1 MENDFLISAVIPA
14 YNNGKYIARAID
26 SVLSQSYKPME
37 VIVVDDGSTDNTED
51 VVKTF
56 GDKIKYIR
64 KENGGASSARNVGIL
79 AAKGDWIAFLDGDDE
94 WLENRLEDQ
103 VSLLKKDNTLKWVSS
118 NFITCLCLSG
128 RRAAYTPDVNVAKLL
143 NEQTSISYYAAAV
156 QGISGCTD
164 TMLIRK
170 ACLIEAGPFD
180 INYQLAEDLDMWWR
194 IACRWPR
201 IGVVAAPGA
210 VYHMQV
216 GGSITKARFPAQL
229 YSELIIRHRKIA
241 SEHNHLNEFD
251 EMASFMV
258 KRWLRSMLFHR
269 DRTDDIRLLL
279 RDLDCVIPRWY
290 RYVIRL
296 GIVSPAFTEILLRGM
311 SRLVRTLR
319 LRKRLV
325 PPPDKM
331 VR

>member
-1 MENDFLISAVIPA
+1 
-14 YNNGKYIARAID
+14 
-26 SVLSQSYKPME
+26 
-37 VIVVDDGSTDNTED
+37 
-51 VVKTF
+51 
-56 GDKIKYIR
+56 
-64 KENGGASSARNVGIL
+64 
-79 AAKGDWIAFLDGDDE
+79 
-94 WLENRLEDQ
+94 
-103 VSLLKKDNTLKWVSS
+103 
-118 NFITCLCLSG
+118 
-128 RRAAYTPDVNVAKLL
+128 
-143 NEQTSISYYAAAV
+143 
-156 QGISGCTD
+156 
-164 TMLIRK
+164 
-170 ACLIEAGPFD
+170 
-180 INYQLAEDLDMWWR
+180 
-194 IACRWPR
+194 
-201 IGVVAAPGA
+201 
-210 VYHMQV
+210 MQV

-241 SEHNHLNEFD
+241 SEHSHRSEFD

-279 RDLDCVIPRWY
+279 RELDCVIPRWY